1 MHLPENTNE
10 KAFRF
15 VLDFIYTDKIDPTG
29 DRRELMAANSTVL
42 TMMHVYTLAVTFQME
57 RLVRTYTW
65 QNSTK
70 TRGKW
75 LYRPATTRN

>member
-65 QNSTK
+65 QNSPK

-75 LYRPATTRN
+75 PYRPATTRN